1 MFRRTTE
8 RADGREI
15 ELLRALVKLGNQLQ
29 SSLELPAVVTTI
41 ARAMSETFGY
51 REATVLLLDREHD
64 EFHAHATAGRHP
76 EIDAQVLDTVIPGH
90 VLRDLLQARFQ
101 IGHSFFFDHRE
112 YTWEPDV
119 ERYFPRPDLGF
130 RAAGEFHSKDA
141 LFVPVNDRNDDL
153 VAVLDL
159 FDPADHRQP
168 TLETIKPL
176 EEFATHAA
184 TAIANALRFEELERA
199 AHELTATLSLRHYL
213 LDLSAVLLGTLDQTK
228 VFEQIADTL
237 KTLVEYDTMDVRL
250 IDEQAGELVC
260 IFARD
265 TNAEE
270 ILEFHTPLGMGV
282 TGWVIAHDQAQLV
295 NDMAHDPR
303 VLQVPGTPVREAQA
317 SIVVP
322 LNVSGK
328 VNGVLTIDRLGGQ
341 QFDERE
347 LETTQ
352 LFANLAAIAI
362 QNARTYKE
370 MELQAI
376 SDGLTGIYN
385 YRHFRDALSS
395 TTSRAERYD
404 ESFCLLMMDLD
415 HFKVVNDTVGH
426 QQGDEVLRA
435 VAGALR
441 ACSRESDYL
450 ARYGGEEFVMIL
462 PRTGLIEARTI
473 AGRVCAAVREID
485 PGVPGLQ
492 VSMSIGVA
500 SYPDSSRDADGVL
513 GAADAAL
520 LRAKASGR
528 DRVCLYADEVLAHT
542 LLDGHMVALGRRFA
556 AHIGLSEDETV
567 ALVTVL
573 AVHELGAD
581 QSVDLSAILGSRQP
595 AQQRL
600 AYEALLYGNERWDGA
615 GYPEG
620 LRGERIPRVARAF
633 AVCRSYLAAGSA
645 GHAAAQTGRA
655 DNEQSLLA
663 EDRSAAATSAAG
675 GTSDTAAAA
684 ATTVA
689 AGLAHVRAK
698 AAHELD
704 PRLVQRL
711 AAMLRAEAAEADGE
725 PVRTQA
731 GWADSP
737 YGSALVN

>member
-1 MFRRTTE
+1 VFRRTTE
-8 RADGREI
+8 RPDGREI
-15 ELLRALVKLGNQLQ
+15 ELLRALVKLSNQLQ

-76 EIDAQVLDTVIPGH
+76 EIDAQVLDTVIPGR
-90 VLRDLLQARFQ
+90 VFRDLLQARFQ
-101 IGHSFFFDHRE
+101 IGHSFFLDHRE
-112 YTWEPDV
+112 YTWDPDV
-119 ERYFPRPDLGF
+119 ERYFPRPDLGP

-141 LFVPVNDRNDDL
+141 LFVPVNDENGEL

-176 EEFATHAA
+176 EEFAAHAA
-184 TAIANALRFEELERA
+184 VAIANAVRFEELERD

-265 TNAEE
+265 TDAEE
-270 ILEFHTPLGMGV
+270 ILEFRSPLGMGV
-282 TGWVIAHDQAQLV
+282 TGWVITHNQAQLV

-303 VLQVPGTPVREAQA
+303 VLQVPGTPVGEAQA

-385 YRHFRDALSS
+385 YRHFRDALST

-441 ACSRESDYL
+441 SCSRESDYL

-462 PRTGLIEARTI
+462 PRTELIEARTI
-473 AGRVCAAVREID
+473 AERVCAAVREID

-567 ALVTVL
+567 ALVAVL
-573 AVHELGAD
+573 AVHELGAAE
-581 QSVDLSAILGSRQP
+581 SVDLSAILGGRQP

-633 AVCRSYLAAGSA
+633 AVCRSYLAAGEA
-645 GHAAAQTGRA
+645 GGSGAQAERA
-655 DNEQSLLA
+655 DNEQVTLA
-663 EDRSAAATSAAG
+663 EGAGTAAA
-675 GTSDTAAAA
+675 SDTAAA

-698 AAHELD
+698 AARELD

-711 AAMLRAEAAEADGE
+711 SAMLRAEAAAADGP

-731 GWADSP
+731 GRAGSP
-737 YGSALVN
+737 YGSASVN